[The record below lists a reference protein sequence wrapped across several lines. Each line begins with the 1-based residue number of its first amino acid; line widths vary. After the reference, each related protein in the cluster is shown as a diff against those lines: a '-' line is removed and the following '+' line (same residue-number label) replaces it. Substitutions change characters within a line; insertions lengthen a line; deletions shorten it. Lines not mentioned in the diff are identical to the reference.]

1 MLDLD
6 YVITIHDEIIR
17 DLGGLAHSGR
27 GGVKATLHRVEN
39 HALWATKADGCT
51 GNTLGIVGL
60 RTQFGNEST

>member
-27 GGVKATLHRVEN
+27 DGVKATLHRVEN
-39 HALWATKADGCT
+39 HALWMVAPA
-51 GNTLGIVGL
+51 IH
-60 RTQFGNEST
+60 